1 MRAVVDK
8 DKKDWINQKKTVKLK
23 RVNFLNHSRQMM
35 TTKGGIL

>member
-23 RVNFLNHSRQMM
+23 RVNFLK
-35 TTKGGIL
+35 TIADK

>member
-23 RVNFLNHSRQMM
+23 RVNFLK
-35 TTKGGIL
+35 TTVDK